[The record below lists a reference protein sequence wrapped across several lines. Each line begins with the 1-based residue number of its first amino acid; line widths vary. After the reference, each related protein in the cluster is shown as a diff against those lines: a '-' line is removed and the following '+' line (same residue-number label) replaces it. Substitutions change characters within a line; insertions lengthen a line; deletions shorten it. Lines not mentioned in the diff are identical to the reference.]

1 MEQLAVDSEKRIHL
15 VGIGGA
21 GMSGIAR
28 ILKQMGKDIT
38 GSDLNSSEVTS
49 HLESIGITVYNGHSS
64 ANLNKDTDL
73 VVFSSAIPS
82 SNPEVR
88 KAFRL
93 GIPVMRRGEMLA
105 CLVNSS
111 QGIAVA
117 GAHGKTTTT
126 SMIAKV
132 LEEGGLDPSFIIG
145 AELQDSSFGAKLGG
159 GEYFVAE
166 ADESD
171 ASFLQLNP
179 YVAVVTNVEDDHL
192 DFYRSIDRLKDAF
205 RQFIS
210 QVRAEGFAVLYHDD
224 PFLRTLKGEFPR
236 LVYYG
241 TTPDADYHYS
251 DLKNNGWGS
260 SFAVHHHGKYLGTMA
275 LSIPGYHNV
284 LNALAATAVANEL
297 GVPFEVVKEAL
308 RCFKGAK
315 RRLQLLGKVGG
326 ITIIDDY
333 AHHPTEI
340 AATIG
345 AARQFHE
352 GRLTVVFQPHRYTRT
367 KILQEQ
373 FGGAFKGVDQ
383 LIVTDIYSA
392 GEKPIPGISGD
403 TICQSAQKQGCNAV
417 FIAEPDRIIDYLLK
431 ESRPGDLVLFV
442 GAGDIWKTGER
453 FKLLLEGSHPSA

>member
-1 MEQLAVDSEKRIHL
+1 MKQLAVDTEKRIHL

-49 HLESIGITVYNGHSS
+49 RLESIGITIFNGHSS
-64 ANLNKDTDL
+64 TNLDKETDL
-73 VVFSSAIPS
+73 VVFSSAIPKT
-82 SNPEVR
+82 NPEVK
-88 KAFRL
+88 KACRL
-93 GIPVMRRGEMLA
+93 GIPVMKRGEMLA
-105 CLVNSS
+105 CLVNSC

-126 SMIAKV
+126 SMIAMI
-132 LEEGGLDPSFIIG
+132 LEESGMDPSFIIG
-145 AELQDSSFGAKLGG
+145 GELQESSLGAKLGD

-192 DFYRSIDRLKDAF
+192 DFYRSIDRLKGAF

-210 QVRAEGFAVLYHDD
+210 QVRTGGFAMLYHDD
-224 PFLRTLKGEFPR
+224 PFLQSMKEEFR
-236 LVYYG
+236 HLIYYG
-241 TTPDADYHYS
+241 TAQDADYYYS
-251 DLKNNGWGS
+251 GLKNNGWGS
-260 SFAVHHHGKYLGTMA
+260 SFEVYHHDNYLGTIE
-275 LSIPGYHNV
+275 LSIPGHHNV
-284 LNALAATAVANEL
+284 LNALAATGVANEL
-297 GVPFEVVKEAL
+297 GIPFEVAKKSL
-308 RCFKGAK
+308 YRFKGAK

-326 ITIIDDY
+326 RTIIDDY

-345 AARQFHE
+345 AARQFHD

-367 KILQEQ
+367 KLLREQ

-383 LIVTDIYSA
+383 LIVTSIYSA
-392 GEKPIPGISGD
+392 GEKPIPGITGD
-403 TICQSAQKQGCNAV
+403 IICESAQKQGCNAKY
-417 FIAEPDRIIDYLLK
+417 IPERDKIIEYLLE
-431 ESRPGDLVLFV
+431 ESRPGDLILFM
-442 GAGDIWKTGER
+442 GAGDIWKTGEET
-453 FKLLLEGSHPSA
+453 KLFLEGSHPSA

>member
-1 MEQLAVDSEKRIHL
+1 MAVDSEKRIHL

-49 HLESIGITVYNGHSS
+49 RLESIGITVFNGHSS
-64 ANLNKDTDL
+64 ANLDQDTDL
-73 VVFSSAIPS
+73 VVFSSAVPG

-88 KAFRL
+88 KAHRL
-93 GIPVMRRGEMLA
+93 GIPVIRRGEMLA
-105 CLVNSS
+105 HLVNSC

-126 SMIAKV
+126 SMIAKI
-132 LEEGGLDPSFIIG
+132 LEEHGLDPSFLIG
-145 AELQDSSFGAKLGG
+145 AELQDSSFGAQLGS

-179 YVAVVTNVEDDHL
+179 YVAIVTNVEDDHL
-192 DFYRSIDRLKDAF
+192 EFYRSMDRLKDAF

-210 QVRAEGFAVLYHDD
+210 QVKTGGFAILYHDD
-224 PFLRTLKGEFPR
+224 PFLRSLKDDFR
-236 LVYYG
+236 HLIYYG
-241 TTPDADYHYS
+241 STPDACYHYS
-251 DLKNNGWGS
+251 NLKNNGWGS
-260 SFAVHHHGKYLGTMA
+260 SFAVHHHGEYQGTIV

-297 GVPFEVVKEAL
+297 GIPFKVIKEAL
-308 RCFKGAK
+308 LCFKGAK

-326 ITIIDDY
+326 ITLIDDY

-367 KILQEQ
+367 KILREQ

-392 GEKPIPGISGD
+392 GEKPIPGITGD
-403 TICQSAQKQGCNAV
+403 TICQSAQKQGCNAL
-417 FIAEPDRIIDYLLK
+417 FIPEPDGITDYLLK
-431 ESRPGDLVLFV
+431 ESRPGDVILFM
-442 GAGDIWKTGER
+442 GAGDIWKIGEE